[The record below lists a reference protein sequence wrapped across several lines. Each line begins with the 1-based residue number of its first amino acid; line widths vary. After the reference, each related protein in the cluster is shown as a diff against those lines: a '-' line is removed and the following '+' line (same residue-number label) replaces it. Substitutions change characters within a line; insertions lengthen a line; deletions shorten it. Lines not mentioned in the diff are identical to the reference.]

1 MNLFFEEDGAFKVGT
16 EMSGTDSACQ
26 VELPT
31 GKRIKVKR
39 SHIFVT
45 YNSPSPAEFLAR
57 AQQEAEEIDLEIL
70 WEFAPD
76 DEFDFKTIAAEYFGD
91 SVTPIQQAAT
101 ILRLHSNPVYFYR
114 KGRGKYRKAPAE
126 TLKLALAA
134 IERKKKLE
142 EQKDS
147 YVQMLIEEHKAPA
160 EIANKA
166 IELLVR
172 PDKNSIEWKAL
183 NEASDKLSCMP
194 LRLLLDVGAIPN
206 AWRWHVESFFMINF
220 PKGKNFPE
228 NLSQPHREAH
238 DELPL
243 SDAVA
248 FSIDDS
254 ETTEIDDALSVTP
267 LEDGKT
273 RVGIHISAPGLGIQP
288 GSDIDLVARER
299 MSTVYAPGLKTTM
312 YRRKYHHI
320 HSCPYRT

>member
-57 AQQEAEEIDLEIL
+57 AQQESEEIDLEIL

-142 EQKDS
+142 EQKDA
-147 YVQMLIEEHKAPA
+147 YVQMLIEEHKPQ
-160 EIANKA
+160 
-166 IELLVR
+166 
-172 PDKNSIEWKAL
+172 P
-183 NEASDKLSCMP
+183 KLP
-194 LRLLLDVGAIPN
+194 IRLL
-206 AWRWHVESFFMINF
+206 SFWFVPI
-220 PKGKNFPE
+220 
-228 NLSQPHREAH
+228 RT
-238 DELPL
+238 PL
-243 SDAVA
+243 S
-248 FSIDDS
+248 
-254 ETTEIDDALSVTP
+254 
-267 LEDGKT
+267 GK
-273 RVGIHISAPGLGIQP
+273 L
-288 GSDIDLVARER
+288 
-299 MSTVYAPGLKTTM
+299 
-312 YRRKYHHI
+312 
-320 HSCPYRT
+320 